1 MSDVVRWGVLSTAAI
16 STQALIPGL
25 LAAEGSELVGI
36 ASRSEERAAAA
47 AAREAWGPRAG
58 SI

>member
-1 MSDVVRWGVLSTAAI
+1 VLRPGDDGYEQAI
-16 STQALIPGL
+16 
-25 LAAEGSELVGI
+25 EDRI
-36 ASRSEERAAAA
+36 ASSDPVSPELAA